1 MPWESLLPILI
12 YVLAGIG
19 LRGAGFADRSMADVL
34 FRFVFVAT
42 LPALVFVSIVDA
54 PLDRQSALLPF
65 IGFAMNSA
73 SALAAWAYARRARL
87 AEPQAGSMILCA
99 GVTNGMFM
107 FPFVLAI
114 LGQEGLAIAV
124 LVDAGNAVFVATVG
138 YAISVRYAHAG
149 SAVPSGSLLR
159 MLRSP
164 LFIALLVGLVI
175 NIGDFELP
183 TALTAALQPLGRAT
197 MPVTLVAL
205 GITLSLQAFRGAL
218 PAITVALRMLPGLL
232 AGLAFTW
239 IFGLEGLTAVIVIAI
254 GAAPVGFMSVTIASV
269 AKCDTGQA
277 ASAVSI
283 SVLIGVLTTTAILLL
298 GPGIMSPG

>member
-1 MPWESLLPILI
+1 MPFESLLPILV
-12 YVLAGIG
+12 YVLAGVG
-19 LRGAGFADRSMADVL
+19 LRAAGFADRGMADIL

-54 PLDRQSALLPF
+54 QLDRHSALLPF
-65 IGFAMNSA
+65 IGFAMNSI
-73 SALAAWAYARRARL
+73 SALAAWAYSRRKQL
-87 AEPQAGSMILCA
+87 SETQAGAMILCA
-99 GVTNGMFM
+99 GITNGMFM

-164 LFIALLVGLVI
+164 LFIALLVALTI
-175 NIGDFELP
+175 NIGDFESP
-183 TALTAALQPLGRAT
+183 VALTAALQPLGRAT

-205 GITLSLQAFRGAL
+205 GITLSLNAFRGAL
-218 PAITVALRMLPGLL
+218 PAVTVALRMLPGLA

-239 IFGLEGLTAVIVIAI
+239 LLGLEGLTAVIVVAI
-254 GAAPVGFMSVTIASV
+254 GAAPVGFMSVTIVSV

-283 SVLIGVLTTTAILLL
+283 SVLIGVLTTTAILVF
-298 GPGIMSPG
+298 GPGAIGAG